1 MFSRG
6 INLKLANILGDR
18 VFSEDR
24 AGLLFK
30 EL

>member
-6 INLKLANILGDR
+6 IDLKLANILGDR
-18 VFSEDR
+18 VFSEDG
-24 AGLLFK
+24 AGPLLK